1 MLKKRLGKKGDW
13 EIWLII
19 LQPVIIMVFL
29 AAFGLWIYNL
39 SQANALEQLYYSKDV
54 PLSVN
59 AVYAAP
65 ANYHFTY
72 AGGSVGDFNYMFGNQ
87 IMQVGLE
94 GGGDKYYY
102 ADDLFY
108 RDLFPGLATSF
119 KPRGNRL
126 ELDSN
131 GFGLSASEL
140 IKFNKKLKSG
150 YLNTKNNSWT
160 DKIIALKGEDSQII
174 QFWIK
179 DGLPYKGAEAVA
191 NSDIYLEFKMLEGK
205 NLTAYIDFKTA
216 EKSRK
221 LASIIINRIV
231 GRNTDVGQINI
242 YLTEIADIK
251 EAGVILE
258 IGKELQLLVS
268 DVDESFAYYYGG
280 SNE

>member
-39 SQANALEQLYYSKDV
+39 SQANVLEQMYYSKDV

-65 ANYHFTY
+65 ADYHFTY
-72 AGGSVGDFNYMFGNQ
+72 AGGSVGDFNYMFGTQ
-87 IMQVGLE
+87 IIQVSGE
-94 GGGDKYYY
+94 KYYY

-108 RDLFPGLATSF
+108 RDLFPGLTASF
-119 KPRGNRL
+119 KPAGNYL

-131 GFGLSASEL
+131 GLGLSASKS
-140 IKFNKKLKSG
+140 IKFNKKLKYG

-160 DKIIALKGEDSQII
+160 DKIIALKGEDYQII
-174 QFWIK
+174 QFWIN
-179 DGLPYKGAEAVA
+179 DGLPYKSAEAVA
-191 NSDIYLEFKMLEGK
+191 DSDVHLEFKMVEGRD
-205 NLTAYIDFKTA
+205 LVAYIDFETA

-221 LASIIINRIV
+221 LASIIMNRII
-231 GRNTDVGQINI
+231 GRNEVNKINI
-242 YLTEIADIK
+242 YFTEINDIK

-268 DVDESFAYYYGG
+268 DVEESFAYYYGG